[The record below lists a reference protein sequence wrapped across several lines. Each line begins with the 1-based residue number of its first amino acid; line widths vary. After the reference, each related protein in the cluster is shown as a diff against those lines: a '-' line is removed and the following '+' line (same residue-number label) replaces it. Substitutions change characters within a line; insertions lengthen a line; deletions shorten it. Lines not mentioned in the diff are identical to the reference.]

1 MELFL
6 LLFLITTDFLNNVSC
21 SLFAPSGNPTH
32 SLDINAIFLG
42 LCPRY
47 NDHVSGGGECSEEF
61 ISSIHNDHKDQ
72 PSDADIVVYLTLAQE
87 GKLGLMDTRDFG
99 FDSACEVL
107 EHLCTPVIRLP
118 DNARFRRS
126 NSNSTSASDSTSG
139 SESSEST

>member
-1 MELFL
+1 MELTRFSAIL
-6 LLFLITTDFLNNVSC
+6 GLV
-21 SLFAPSGNPTH
+21 FAMCAAVHYTQGNPTY
-32 SLDINAIFLG
+32 SLDINSIFLG

-47 NDHVSGGGECSEEF
+47 IDHVSGGGECSEEF
-61 ISSIHNDHKDQ
+61 IAGIHNDHKDQ

-87 GKLGLMDTRDFG
+87 GKLGLMDDKGFG

-118 DNARFRRS
+118 DNARFRRQSS
-126 NSNSTSASDSTSG
+126 NSNSTSASDSASG